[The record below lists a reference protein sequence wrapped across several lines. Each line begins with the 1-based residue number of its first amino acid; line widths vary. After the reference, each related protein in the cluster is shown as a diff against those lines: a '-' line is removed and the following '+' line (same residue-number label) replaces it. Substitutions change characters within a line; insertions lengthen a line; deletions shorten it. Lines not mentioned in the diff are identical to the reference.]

1 MTEIDRLK
9 QRVAIAAAVRVRSGM
24 LVGLGTGSTAAHL
37 VRELGRRLAHG
48 ELRGVRGVPTSLA
61 TAALANEVGIPLV
74 ELPAEGVDVTID
86 GMDEVDGRLDC
97 IKGLGGALTREKI
110 VAAASRE
117 FVLIGDHGK
126 RVTTLGE
133 RTPVPVEVLAFG
145 VERTAA
151 RLRELGA
158 TPRLRLA
165 DGGPKVTDNGH
176 RIVDCHLPAG
186 TSAEAVRAFA
196 AAADAVPGVVSHGL
210 FLGLTHCVF
219 LAGPDGVEEL
229 VAG

>member
-1 MTEIDRLK
+1 MTEIERLK

-37 VRELGRRLAHG
+37 VRELGRRLSSG
-48 ELRGVRGVPTSLA
+48 ELHGVRGVPTSLA
-61 TAALANEVGIPLV
+61 TAALAREVGIPLV
-74 ELPAEGVDVTID
+74 ELPADGVDVTID
-86 GMDEVDGRLDC
+86 GMDEVDDRLDC

-126 RVTTLGE
+126 RVGTLGE

-145 VERTAA
+145 AERTAA
-151 RLRELGA
+151 RLRELGS
-158 TPRLRLA
+158 TPRLRLVA
-165 DGGPKVTDNGH
+165 GAPKITDNGH
-176 RIVDCHLPAG
+176 HIVDCYLPAG

-210 FLGLTHCVF
+210 FLGLTHRVF
-219 LAGPDGVEEL
+219 LAGPGGIEEL

>member
-1 MTEIDRLK
+1 MSEIDRLK
-9 QRVAIAAAVRVRSGM
+9 QQVAIAAAVRVRSGM

-37 VRELGRRLAHG
+37 VRELGRRLQAG
-48 ELRGVRGVPTSLA
+48 ELDGVRGVPTSLA
-61 TAALANEVGIPLV
+61 TATLATEVGIPLV

-117 FVLIGDHGK
+117 FVLIGDVGK
-126 RVTTLGE
+126 RVATLCE

-151 RLRELGA
+151 RLRALGA
-158 TPRLRLA
+158 EPRWRLR
-165 DGGPKVTDNGH
+165 DGTPVTTDNGH
-176 RIVDCHLPAG
+176 LIVDCHLPLG

-196 AAADAVPGVVSHGL
+196 AAVDAVPGVLGHGL
-210 FLGLTHCVF
+210 FLGLTSRVY
-219 LAGPDGVEEL
+219 LAGPDGIEEL